1 MPAINYY
8 DILGVSSEASDREIR
23 KAYHR
28 LIKRFHPDHSPPSR
42 DAAKIALLLNEAY
55 KVCGNS
61 ESRRA
66 YDRSLGLRAQEQQEE
81 EEEEEKKVAI
91 LSPGFCINH
100 LWRRFKREK
109 R

>member
-8 DILGVSSEASDREIR
+8 EILGVSSDASDREIR

-66 YDRSLGLRAQEQQEE
+66 YDRSLGLRPEE
-81 EEEEEKKVAI
+81 LPEKKVAI

-100 LWRRFKREK
+100 LWKRFKREK